1 MKEYRYKVPNGKLI
15 IIKIDIFRN
24 KINKFQLLGDFF
36 LYPEEKVSL
45 IEKSL
50 VSATQE
56 KAPMILKNVINKEK
70 IILLG
75 LSVEDI
81 ILLVNRAFEDLNN
94 EK

>member
-24 KINKFQLLGDFF
+24 KISKFQFLGDFF
-36 LYPEEKVSL
+36 LYPEEKISL
-45 IEKSL
+45 IEKTLIS
-50 VSATQE
+50 VTQE
-56 KAPMILKNVINKEK
+56 KAPEILNNLVKREK

-81 ILLVNRAFEDLNN
+81 VMLINRAFEDFK
-94 EK
+94 E